1 MIQLEL
7 PYPPSV
13 NHYWGQSGKNKF
25 LGKKGKEF
33 RVAVAEAC
41 LEAEVKTLEGRL
53 SLHVGLYPPDRRQ
66 RDVDNVLKPLLDA
79 MEHAG
84 CYVND
89 NQIDELHILRREV
102 RKGGSCVVMIL
113 PIHSE

>member
-1 MIQLEL
+1 MIKLEL

-33 RVAVAEAC
+33 RIAVAEAC
-41 LEAEVKTLEGRL
+41 LDAEVVALEGRL
-53 SLHVGLYPPDRRQ
+53 SLHVSLYPPDRRK

-79 MEHAG
+79 MEQAG
-84 CYVND
+84 CFEND
-89 NQIDELHILRREV
+89 NQIDELHIIRREV
-102 RKGGSCVVMIL
+102 EKGGSCVVLVL
-113 PIHSE
+113 PIK

>member
-1 MIQLEL
+1 MIKLEL

-33 RVAVAEAC
+33 RIAVAEAC
-41 LEAEVKTLEGRL
+41 LDAEVVALEGRL
-53 SLHVGLYPPDRRQ
+53 SLHVSLYPPDHRK

-84 CYVND
+84 CFEND
-89 NQIDELHILRREV
+89 NQIDELHIIRREV
-102 RKGGSCVVMIL
+102 EKGGSCVVLVL
-113 PIHSE
+113 PIK